1 MKRNNNI
8 SKPIY
13 DEMKV
18 DEAVKLAMSE
28 TPQEELSPVRTSNS
42 LTFSLTKIVNSATSL
57 SYRDAGI
64 L

>member
-18 DEAVKLAMSE
+18 DEAVKLAI
-28 TPQEELSPVRTSNS
+28 PFNNGGLVSNY
-42 LTFSLTKIVNSATSL
+42 KK
-57 SYRDAGI
+57 DARKP
-64 L
+64 